1 MFLDLAEASRIISER
16 HTRLHALLPR
26 LRSTSQLLEEREN
39 RFRIRS
45 RVGSNILK
53 IFTAAQ
59 KLFYLLLNCSYVK
72 EKTVTRAR
80 GLFFHGRVRIL
91 LFTERFHFFHRFNT
105 LQ

>member
-53 IFTAAQ
+53 IVTAAQ
-59 KLFYLLLNCSYVK
+59 KLFYLRSTRK
-72 EKTVTRAR
+72 EGQMSQFA
-80 GLFFHGRVRIL
+80 FFELRSPPNRVL
-91 LFTERFHFFHRFNT
+91 DAL
-105 LQ
+105 